1 MKKGV
6 KIKDTTGK
14 PFSLRTV
21 FKESISF
28 FKKHALD
35 AITRKTTVLSSD
47 VLWVLTIPA
56 IWSEPAKQFM
66 RTAAEE
72 VHVTKKKQ
80 NDLFSFYIFYY
91 TIHLKLQFIQLFYR
105 KKNIGQNSNRQ
116 NTKRY
121 V

>member
-1 MKKGV
+1 M
-6 KIKDTTGK
+6 KIKDTTCK
-14 PFSLRTV
+14 PFSLRTI

-56 IWSEPAKQFM
+56 IWSEPAKQCM

-72 VHVTKKKQ
+72 VHVTERKKMTH
-80 NDLFSFYIFYY
+80 FHFTFFI
-91 TIHLKLQFIQLFYR
+91 IQFI
-105 KKNIGQNSNRQ
+105 
-116 NTKRY
+116 
-121 V
+121 